1 MNKKK
6 YEYEGWEL
14 KFFDKSKNFRNY
26 QLSLIKN
33 YLIGHLAEVGPG
45 NGINLIN
52 YYKYPDKID
61 LYEPTKK
68 LHLDLKKKFF
78 KSKKIKLYN
87 KIFGGKK
94 KYDTIVYLDVIEHI
108 KEDKKEIIKA
118 FKSIKKNGYLII
130 NVPAFSFLYSQF
142 DKDVGHHK
150 RYEKED
156 MISIFNNLKYKKM
169 DLKYY
174 DSIGFILSLLA
185 KLMSTNYKKKF
196 EQKIKIWDFLIP
208 FSKIIDFLIFNL
220 FGKSLLVIIKK

>member
-68 LHLDLKKKFF
+68 LHLDLKKKFL
-78 KSKKIKLYN
+78 KVKKLN
-87 KIFGGKK
+87 F
-94 KYDTIVYLDVIEHI
+94 
-108 KEDKKEIIKA
+108 IIR
-118 FKSIKKNGYLII
+118 FSVEKKN
-130 NVPAFSFLYSQF
+130 
-142 DKDVGHHK
+142 
-150 RYEKED
+150 
-156 MISIFNNLKYKKM
+156 MIQLSI
-169 DLKYY
+169 
-174 DSIGFILSLLA
+174 
-185 KLMSTNYKKKF
+185 
-196 EQKIKIWDFLIP
+196 
-208 FSKIIDFLIFNL
+208 
-220 FGKSLLVIIKK
+220 